1 MKNILVITPIYPGP
15 GIPETDTQVVHYFA
29 KEWAK
34 EGYRVKTIFLPSI
47 FPSIYYCAARIF
59 KDSISTMAGFKV
71 RTNRPSDMKYT
82 LDSVEVTRIGIKK
95 FIPHTM
101 SSSAALRKIVE
112 KIIADCNESK
122 FVPDYITGHFANPSL
137 KIIAM
142 LKSHFKSTCCYVAHS
157 VNELEVLGNEAERL
171 LNKMDI
177 IGFRSK
183 HTGYL
188 IQKRYSVAV
197 PSFICY
203 SGIPESL
210 LGERKEKQFTHFRNK
225 IVFVGNLIANK
236 NPTALIPAAATAFNG
251 TPFEITFVG
260 DGKESEKI
268 RSIAA
273 KYNCSSSISLTGRL
287 PREKVLDMM
296 DESDIFIMI
305 SNHEAFG
312 LVYLEAMSRGLITIA
327 SKRNGFDGIIRD
339 GYNGFLCESG
349 DQMELSL
356 ILKHI
361 RSLPLEELQRISAN
375 AYESASELTDHKA
388 AMMYINAISHI
399 DYILV

>member
-1 MKNILVITPIYPGP
+1 MKNILVITPLYPGP

-47 FPSIYYCAARIF
+47 FPSLYYSAARIF
-59 KDSISTMAGFKV
+59 KDSISTMVGFKV
-71 RTNRPSDMKYT
+71 RTSKPSDMKYT
-82 LDSVEVTRIGIKK
+82 VDSVEVTRIGIQK
-95 FIPHTM
+95 FIPHSM
-101 SSSAALRKIVE
+101 PSAATLRKTVE
-112 KIIADCNESK
+112 KIIAECKESG
-122 FVPDYITGHFANPSL
+122 FEPDYITGHFANPSL

-142 LKSHFKSTCCYVAHS
+142 LKNHYKSTCCYVAHS

-188 IQKRYSVAV
+188 IQKRYSVSA

-203 SGIPESL
+203 SGIPESFI
-210 LGERKEKQFTHFRNK
+210 GERKEKLFSRLRNK

-236 NPTALIPAAATAFNG
+236 NPTSLIPAAATAFNG

-260 DGKESEKI
+260 DGKESDKI

-273 KYNCSSSISLTGRL
+273 KYNCSSSISLPGRL
-287 PREKVLDMM
+287 PREKVLEIM

-327 SKRNGFDGIIRD
+327 SKRNGFDGIIKD
-339 GYNGFLCESG
+339 GYNGFLCEPG
-349 DQMELSL
+349 DQKELSL

-375 AYESASELTDHKA
+375 AYDSASELTDHKA

-399 DYILV
+399 DYILA